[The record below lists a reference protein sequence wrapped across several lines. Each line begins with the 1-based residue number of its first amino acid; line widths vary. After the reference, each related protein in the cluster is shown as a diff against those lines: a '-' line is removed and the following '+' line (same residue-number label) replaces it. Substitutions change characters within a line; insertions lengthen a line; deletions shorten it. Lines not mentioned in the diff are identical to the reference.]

1 MPQQSA
7 PATRPSL
14 EEVKRRFEHWR
25 ETRLKR
31 SPIPNDLWA
40 SAVSLAKEHSICTIA
55 KTLRLDYNVL
65 KKRAIAKQPEAA
77 SQAGPSFIEFEF
89 TSSWPLTEY
98 HLEAEDRHGSKLKM
112 QLKGPALPDPLEIL
126 STFWS
131 KGA

>member
-1 MPQQSA
+1 MRQQSA

-14 EEVKRRFEHWR
+14 EEVKQRFENWR
-25 ETRLKR
+25 EARLKR

-65 KKRAIAKQPEAA
+65 KKRVIAKQPEAA
-77 SQAGPSFIEFEF
+77 SQSGPPFIEFEF
-89 TSSWPLTEY
+89 TSSLPRTEY
-98 HLEAEDRHGSKLKM
+98 LLETEARDGSKLKM